1 MFVLYLF
8 SVKGLLSNTTSFLT
22 RVVEHG
28 NSSGTMENTDVCKEE
43 NKNDSAAVKNNS
55 VLTSSDD
62 HTSTQPS
69 KNAEDTSTQAP
80 TKSEKS
86 AHISPKSIDISG
98 APKADTAQIPSF
110 SLAHILN
117 MIKEDK

>member
-8 SVKGLLSNTTSFLT
+8 SVKGLLTNTTSFLT
-22 RVVEHG
+22 GIVEHG
-28 NSSGTMENTDVCKEE
+28 NSSGTTENTDVCKEE
-43 NKNDSAAVKNNS
+43 NKMDSAAIKDKS
-55 VLTSSDD
+55 FPTSSDD
-62 HTSTQPS
+62 LTSTQPS

-80 TKSEKS
+80 RKAEMS

-98 APKADTAQIPSF
+98 APKADTTHMPSF
-110 SLAHILN
+110 SLAYILN